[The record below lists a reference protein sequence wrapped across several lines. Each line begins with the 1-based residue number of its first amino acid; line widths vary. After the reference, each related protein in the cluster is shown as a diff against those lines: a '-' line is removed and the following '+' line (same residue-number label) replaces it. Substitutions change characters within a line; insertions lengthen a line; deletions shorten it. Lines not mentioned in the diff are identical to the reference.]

1 MTKWN
6 TPEPKAIISHSKYV
20 DSVRSWHKLHGKTP
34 PFGGAPAYPGPDY
47 SAFIGTKPEKTF
59 SWVNYAVGRDIY
71 IPAHCLP
78 RIMLLISPHAET
90 LFKAY
95 CAKHGLGPF
104 KQPDSA
110 FV

>member
-1 MTKWN
+1 MINST
-6 TPEPKAIISHSKYV
+6 TPEPKAIISHNKYV
-20 DSVRSWHKLHGKTP
+20 DSVRNWHKLHGTSP
-34 PFGGAPAYPGPDY
+34 SGGMPEYPSPDY
-47 SAFIGTKPEKTF
+47 SAFIGTNPEKTF
-59 SWVNYAVGRDIY
+59 SWVNYSVGRDIY

-78 RIMLLISPHAET
+78 RIMLLLSPHAET